1 MSAIGYTDIIEY
13 IAEECL
19 AYASAADEVEADVD
33 RYMESLTQAVQ
44 ERAEQLAKEKDW
56 NG

>member
-1 MSAIGYTDIIEY
+1 MSAVGYNEVIEY

-19 AYASAADEVEADVD
+19 AYANAPDEVEADVD
-33 RYMESLTQAVQ
+33 HYMESLTQAIQ

-56 NG
+56 NE